1 MFHIFSYRS
10 KTCPQCRNK
19 CTDRN
24 IIRVYFNL
32 ANLDVSRIDVG
43 SLQEQLDNVQLQLN
57 LKETELLK
65 ANNQIQSSKV
75 TQKKCMYEFETQNFF
90 IFMPIF

>member
-1 MFHIFSYRS
+1 MIELICSS

-19 CTDRN
+19 CTTRN

-43 SLQEQLDNVQLQLN
+43 SLQEQLDNANLAMKMKEKECHKVETQMKD
-57 LKETELLK
+57 LKE
-65 ANNQIQSSKV
+65 
-75 TQKKCMYEFETQNFF
+75 TQKKCL
-90 IFMPIF
+90 